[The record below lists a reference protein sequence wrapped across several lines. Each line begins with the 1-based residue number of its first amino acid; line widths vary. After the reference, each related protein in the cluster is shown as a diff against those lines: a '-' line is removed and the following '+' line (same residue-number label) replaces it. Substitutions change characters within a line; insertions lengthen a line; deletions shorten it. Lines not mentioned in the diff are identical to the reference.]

1 MTHTKTF
8 RPQINISTPAA
19 LLLLDDDVQR
29 VFIHFLIVWFKKIMG
44 MAVILNRRQC
54 RRWKWADNWFP
65 VAAWFWRS
73 CRWRSCLAALMR
85 LLMKRFNQ
93 VPLKQQWG
101 ELKCKRRVWSQ
112 LVVFALA
119 VSPVSVTLLHT
130 WRLLSSLFTFPNH
143 LLLQTTFFSSFLL
156 LTFSSFP
163 SSWWQV
169 EILCGFANFFTSDL
183 VSIQTTN
190 QRRKKLCKVIIISS

>member
-1 MTHTKTF
+1 MDLLSVCIATVESVDFKNVSAGFGYKCSDILSTFKTVKVRLLRCFRRKITAEFLPHNSLHPAVGATVTHTKTF
-8 RPQINISTPAA
+8 RPQINISTVYSPAA

-44 MAVILNRRQC
+44 TAVILNRRQC

-65 VAAWFWRS
+65 VAAWVWRS

-101 ELKCKRRVWSQ
+101 ELKCKRRVWS
-112 LVVFALA
+112 
-119 VSPVSVTLLHT
+119 
-130 WRLLSSLFTFPNH
+130 
-143 LLLQTTFFSSFLL
+143 
-156 LTFSSFP
+156 
-163 SSWWQV
+163 
-169 EILCGFANFFTSDL
+169 
-183 VSIQTTN
+183 
-190 QRRKKLCKVIIISS
+190 